1 MPKFH
6 NRTRTS
12 CSIPRKLFREGKFY
26 LIPLYYI
33 MQTSDLAREA
43 IEHSGSY
50 RFADHVYRN
59 KPSGRFL
66 FGTVLD
72 AILLKL
78 PSSRSMRM
86 RYVYGK
92 KEIHTTISYAKLK
105 DDASTLDIL
114 AVPSGLGRE
123 LFEVAE
129 ELIRMQHPRLSQVRF
144 YGLDLD
150 QDLVAKMNE
159 RSASFTTP
167 ITFFSGDALESSNY
181 HRTYDMI
188 FSTGL
193 TEFLDNEHV
202 EQFYRI
208 VLSKLKPGGVF
219 VTSGMLPHPLSAYLM
234 RNIAELHASYRG
246 ENDLRH
252 LAGVAGFSSVET
264 YKDPVGLQTMMIARV

>member
-12 CSIPRKLFREGKFY
+12 DSIPLKLFRERKFY

-33 MQTSDLAREA
+33 MLTSDLAREA

-92 KEIHTTISYAKLK
+92 KEMHTIINHAKLM

-123 LFEVAE
+123 LFEVTE
-129 ELIRMQHPRLSQVRF
+129 ELIHMKHPQSKRVRF
-144 YGLDLD
+144 FGLDLD

-159 RSASFTTP
+159 RSAALSAP
-167 ITFFSGDALESSNY
+167 ITFFSGDALESSDY
-181 HRTYDMI
+181 QTTYDMI
-188 FSTGL
+188 LSTGL

-202 EQFYRI
+202 KRFYR
-208 VLSKLKPGGVF
+208 VVRDKLKPGGVF
-219 VTSGMLPHPLSAYLM
+219 VTSGMLPHPVSAYLM
-234 RNIAELHASYRG
+234 SNIAELHASYRA
-246 ENDLRH
+246 ESDLRY
-252 LAGVAGFSSVET
+252 LAEVAGFSLIET
-264 YKDPVGLQTMMIARV
+264 YRDPVGLQTMMIARV